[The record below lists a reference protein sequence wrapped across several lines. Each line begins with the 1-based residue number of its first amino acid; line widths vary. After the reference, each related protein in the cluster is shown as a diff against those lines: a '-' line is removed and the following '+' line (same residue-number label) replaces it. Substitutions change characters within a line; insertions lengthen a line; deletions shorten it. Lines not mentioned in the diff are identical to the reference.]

1 MRLEMERD
9 DFVKLMYERVDMET
23 LFDVFSNSLSQTE
36 DFVFVE
42 NDGDISIIYKEM
54 DSGPKIINWYK
65 LTHVGRCLNLW
76 GFRDINELKEILD
89 LLNKN
94 LKEVEL
100 QEEKKM
106 TVREVL
112 ENMKD
117 GASILYIKNIEGTNL
132 VLSRNMIPFLQ

>member
-1 MRLEMERD
+1 MGRE

-42 NDGDISIIYKEM
+42 DGGEVSIIYKEM
-54 DSGPKIINWYK
+54 DSEPKIINWYK

-89 LLNKN
+89 LLNEN

-100 QEEKKM
+100 
-106 TVREVL
+106 
-112 ENMKD
+112 
-117 GASILYIKNIEGTNL
+117 
-132 VLSRNMIPFLQ
+132 

>member
-1 MRLEMERD
+1 MRLEMERE

-42 NDGDISIIYKEM
+42 ADGEVSIIYKEM
-54 DSGPKIINWYK
+54 DSEPKIINWYK
-65 LTHVGRCLNLW
+65 LTHVGGCLNLW

-94 LKEVEL
+94 LKEAEL
-100 QEEKKM
+100 
-106 TVREVL
+106 
-112 ENMKD
+112 
-117 GASILYIKNIEGTNL
+117 
-132 VLSRNMIPFLQ
+132 

>member
-1 MRLEMERD
+1 MWLKMERD

-42 NDGDISIIYKEM
+42 NDGDTSIIYKEM

-100 QEEKKM
+100 
-106 TVREVL
+106 
-112 ENMKD
+112 
-117 GASILYIKNIEGTNL
+117 
-132 VLSRNMIPFLQ
+132 

>member
-1 MRLEMERD
+1 MRLEMERE

-42 NDGDISIIYKEM
+42 DSGDISIIYKEL
-54 DSGPKIINWYK
+54 DSEPKIVNWYK

-89 LLNKN
+89 LLNEN

-100 QEEKKM
+100 
-106 TVREVL
+106 
-112 ENMKD
+112 
-117 GASILYIKNIEGTNL
+117 
-132 VLSRNMIPFLQ
+132 

>member
-1 MRLEMERD
+1 MRLEMGRE

-42 NDGDISIIYKEM
+42 DGGEVSIIYKEM

-76 GFRDINELKEILD
+76 GFKNVEKLENILD
-89 LLNKN
+89 DLNDDLERIKGD
-94 LKEVEL
+94 KE
-100 QEEKKM
+100 
-106 TVREVL
+106 
-112 ENMKD
+112 
-117 GASILYIKNIEGTNL
+117 
-132 VLSRNMIPFLQ
+132 

>member
-42 NDGDISIIYKEM
+42 EGGEVSIIYKEM
-54 DSGPKIINWYK
+54 DSESKIINWYK

-100 QEEKKM
+100 
-106 TVREVL
+106 
-112 ENMKD
+112 
-117 GASILYIKNIEGTNL
+117 
-132 VLSRNMIPFLQ
+132 

>member
-42 NDGDISIIYKEM
+42 DGGEVSIIYKEM
-54 DSGPKIINWYK
+54 DSEPKIINWYK

-76 GFRDINELKEILD
+76 GFKNVEKLENILD
-89 LLNKN
+89 DLNDDLERIKGD
-94 LKEVEL
+94 KE
-100 QEEKKM
+100 
-106 TVREVL
+106 
-112 ENMKD
+112 
-117 GASILYIKNIEGTNL
+117 
-132 VLSRNMIPFLQ
+132 

>member
-1 MRLEMERD
+1 MRLEMERE

-42 NDGDISIIYKEM
+42 DSGEVSIIYKDM
-54 DSGPKIINWYK
+54 DSEPKIINWYK

-89 LLNKN
+89 LLNEN

-100 QEEKKM
+100 
-106 TVREVL
+106 
-112 ENMKD
+112 
-117 GASILYIKNIEGTNL
+117 
-132 VLSRNMIPFLQ
+132 

>member
-1 MRLEMERD
+1 MRLEMERE

-42 NDGDISIIYKEM
+42 VDGEVSIIYKEM
-54 DSGPKIINWYK
+54 DSEPKIINWYK

-94 LKEVEL
+94 LKEAEL
-100 QEEKKM
+100 
-106 TVREVL
+106 
-112 ENMKD
+112 
-117 GASILYIKNIEGTNL
+117 
-132 VLSRNMIPFLQ
+132 

>member
-23 LFDVFSNSLSQTE
+23 LFDVFSNSLSQTM
-36 DFVFVE
+36 DFVFIE
-42 NDGDISIIYKEM
+42 NDGEVSIIYKDM
-54 DSGPKIINWYK
+54 DSEPKIINWYK

-89 LLNKN
+89 LLNEN

-100 QEEKKM
+100 
-106 TVREVL
+106 
-112 ENMKD
+112 
-117 GASILYIKNIEGTNL
+117 
-132 VLSRNMIPFLQ
+132 

>member
-1 MRLEMERD
+1 MWLKMERD
-9 DFVKLMYERVDMET
+9 DFVKLMYDRVDMET

-54 DSGPKIINWYK
+54 DSEPKIINWYK

-89 LLNKN
+89 LLNEN

-100 QEEKKM
+100 
-106 TVREVL
+106 
-112 ENMKD
+112 
-117 GASILYIKNIEGTNL
+117 
-132 VLSRNMIPFLQ
+132 